1 VTVTELTANYRAF
14 SAEYCCIHN

>member
-1 VTVTELTANYRAF
+1 VTVTELTANYRAC